1 LTVTRIVRTPRII
14 IVVAAV
20 AAAALI
26 AAGSAVAIDTMPG
39 ASTKPVVAPA
49 KNKVTALLTSV
60 RAARHEGYD
69 RVVFQFANT
78 LPGYD
83 VRYVKRP
90 VHQDGSGKVVRVNG
104 TYVVQIRMLNALDAD
119 LTRSGAP
126 RTYTGPTRF
135 SPRTPEIAELVR
147 TGGFEA
153 VLTWA
158 VGLHDRVDFRVSAL
172 KAPAR
177 LVVDFRNH

>member
-1 LTVTRIVRTPRII
+1 MTAFTRIPRS
-14 IVVAAV
+14 VAV
-20 AAAALI
+20 AVSITAGTLLI
-26 AAGSAVAIDTMPG
+26 AGSAGAIDSMPG
-39 ASTKPVVAPA
+39 ASTKPVTVAA

-69 RVVFQFANT
+69 RVVFQFSNT

-83 VRYVKRP
+83 VRYIQRP
-90 VHQDGSGKVVRVNG
+90 VRQDASGRVVSVSG
-104 TYVVQIRMLNALDAD
+104 AYVVQIRMRNALDAD
-119 LTRSGAP
+119 LTKSGAP

-135 SPRTPEIAELVR
+135 SPRTPEVVQLVR

-158 VGLHDRVDFRVSAL
+158 AGVHDRVDFRVITL

-177 LVVDFRNH
+177 LVIDFRNH

>member
-1 LTVTRIVRTPRII
+1 MIRIVRTPRII
-14 IVVAAV
+14 VAVVAAL
-20 AAAALI
+20 AAAALL
-26 AAGSAVAIDTMPG
+26 AASSAVAIDTMPG
-39 ASTKPVVAPA
+39 ASTKPIAAPA
-49 KNKVTALLTSV
+49 KNKVTALLTGV

-69 RVVFQFANT
+69 RVIFQFANT

-90 VHQDGSGKVVRVNG
+90 VRQDGSGKSVRVNG
-104 TYVVQIRMLNALDAD
+104 TYIVQIRMLNALDAD
-119 LTRSGAP
+119 LTKSGAP
-126 RTYTGPTRF
+126 RTYTGPTRV
-135 SPRTPEIAELVR
+135 SPRMPEVVELVR

-158 VGLHDRVDFRVSAL
+158 VGLHDRVDFRVTAL

>member
-1 LTVTRIVRTPRII
+1 MVSRIARTSRIVT
-14 IVVAAV
+14 VVAAV

-26 AAGSAVAIDTMPG
+26 ATGGAVAIDSMPA
-39 ASTKPVVAPA
+39 ASTKPVVVPA
-49 KNKVTALLTSV
+49 TNKVTALLKSV

-104 TYVVQIRMLNALDAD
+104 SYIVQIRMLNALDAD
-119 LTRSGAP
+119 LTKSGAP
-126 RTYTGPTRF
+126 LTYTGPTRF
-135 SPRTPEIAELVR
+135 TPHTPEVVELVR

-158 VGLHDRVDFRVSAL
+158 VGLHDRVDFRVIAL
-172 KAPAR
+172 KAPA
-177 LVVDFRNH
+177 